1 MKSVLLAGG
10 SFISLLKAMRILVM
24 VHLGFLCFPK
34 KSIIPI
40 LIIRITVESRLSVGN
55 YPSKNST
62 VGCAANGGCRALI
75 DSGSSV
81 IIGPLPIVRRIYK
94 AAGVSLDKS
103 LAGKLSYQ
111 QSEFKQIYMVNI
123 FVVNRKSCCCALPKA

>member
-1 MKSVLLAGG
+1 MKNVLLAGG
-10 SFISLLKAMRILVM
+10 FFSFV
-24 VHLGFLCFPK
+24 
-34 KSIIPI
+34 KSNAHFGHGTFRFSVFSKEVNITI
-40 LIIRITVESRLSVGN
+40 IIRITVESRLSVGN

-81 IIGPLPIVRRIYK
+81 IIGPFPIVRRIYK

-103 LAGKLSYQ
+103 LAGKSSYQ
-111 QSEFKQIYMVNI
+111 PNEFNQMYMI
-123 FVVNRKSCCCALPKA
+123 

>member
-1 MKSVLLAGG
+1 MFSKEV
-10 SFISLLKAMRILVM
+10 KV
-24 VHLGFLCFPK
+24 
-34 KSIIPI
+34 SIIPI
-40 LIIRITVESRLSVGN
+40 VIIRITVESRLSVGN

-62 VGCAANGGCRALI
+62 VCCAANGGCRALI

-103 LAGKLSYQ
+103 LAGKSSYQ
-111 QSEFKQIYMVNI
+111 PSEFNQMYII
-123 FVVNRKSCCCALPKA
+123 